1 MSGLREDMFRVTLT
15 IDGESWGVW
24 DQRSGGKVSAN
35 SQPFRPGGMGPQQ
48 SLGGVPTTDTLT
60 LARNYQHQR
69 DHDKVGDLLEKVGT
83 GHCVTKALPLDQ
95 SGNAYGKPIVWKG
108 TLDSVETPP
117 HDSEST
123 KAAMLTLTIAVSS
136 NPTSN

>member
-1 MSGLREDMFRVTLT
+1 MSGLREDMFRVSLT

-24 DQRSGGKVSAN
+24 DQRTGGKVSAN
-35 SQPFRPGGMGPQQ
+35 GVTYRPGNMGPQQ
-48 SLGGVPTTDTLT
+48 SLGGVPTTDAVTLV
-60 LARNYQHQR
+60 RNYQHQR
-69 DHDKVGDLLEKVGT
+69 DHDKVGDLLAKVGT
-83 GHCVTKALPLDQ
+83 GICVAKALPLDQ

-108 TLDSVETPP
+108 VLDSVEAPQ